1 MSRKFAAPCALVAL
15 GAAVLAGC
23 APAVA
28 DPVVDRPSPE
38 SADLPALV
46 AGINDAGLRIYLA
59 AREDG
64 KDTAVSPLSIGL
76 AFGMADAGASGGVAD
91 ALEGFF
97 GFPGSGEERL
107 GAFNALEQSL
117 SHDADDDLPLVRIA
131 NRVFTDNEFAPLED
145 YRIALATY
153 FGAGAEPVPMATNGE
168 AAAARINAWIE
179 DRTEGLVKDLVA
191 PTTFNER
198 SRLMLVNTLYMD
210 ANWANPFDANNTG
223 DYPFTRLDD
232 SQSRV
237 QMMWQGGAIGESATG
252 EGWVA
257 ATVPYVGNELEMV
270 VILPDAGGF
279 TAVEDALGEG
289 LLTDVDAA
297 LAPDEF
303 TLALPKFRAESTSD
317 LRKAIEGELG
327 VEGMFGVIGLDGI
340 GEELGIDSA
349 VHGVTVIV
357 DEEGTEAGAAT
368 AIEIMAGSAPAAPEF
383 ELIADR
389 PFLYLVRD
397 TETGAILF
405 LGRVL
410 NPAT

>member
-1 MSRKFAAPCALVAL
+1 MSRTLAASLAAAAL
-15 GAAVLAGC
+15 GTAVLAGC

-28 DPVVDRPSPE
+28 DPLVDRPAPDSDE
-38 SADLPALV
+38 LPALMD
-46 AGINDAGLRIYLA
+46 GINDAGVRIYLA

-64 KDTAVSPLSIGL
+64 QDTAVSPLSIGL

-107 GAFNALEQSL
+107 EAFNALEQTL

-131 NRVFTDNEFAPLED
+131 NRVFTDDEFTPLEK
-145 YRIALATY
+145 YRVALATY
-153 FGAGAEPVPMATNGE
+153 FGAGAESVPMATNGD
-168 AAAARINAWIE
+168 AAAKRINGWVE
-179 DRTEGLVKDLVA
+179 DRTEGLIKDLVS
-191 PTTFNER
+191 PTAFNEQ

-210 ANWANPFDANNTG
+210 ADWADPFDANNTG
-223 DYPFTRLDD
+223 DYPFTSLDG
-232 SQSRV
+232 SQSTV

-252 EGWVA
+252 EGWIA

-279 TAVEDALGEG
+279 AAVEDALGSG

-317 LRKAIEGELG
+317 LREVIEGELG
-327 VEGMFGVIGLDGI
+327 VQGMFGEIGLDGI
-340 GEELGIDSA
+340 GEELLIDSA
-349 VHGVTVIV
+349 VHAVTVIV

-368 AIEIMAGSAPAAPEF
+368 AIGIMAGSAPMQPEF

-397 TETGAILF
+397 VETGAILF
-405 LGRVL
+405 VGRVL
-410 NPAT
+410 NPAP